1 MEYITLLLIVA
12 NLAIGI
18 YALVRINAL
27 FVELRTPLV
36 KKLSSDMNL
45 KPSSARR
52 PVSPQ
57 DMANRSGN
65 RDNRNNQPQNPN
77 KDRQKDN
84 RSDRPQQSAPAQ
96 QPLNSENKGPR
107 ENRENRDGRDN
118 RDRNRDGRDNRDRNR
133 DGRDNRD
140 RNRDGRD
147 RNRDR
152 RPQEMMGNEVAEN
165 VEVAAPAAFT
175 ENSAPIVERPVSEGR
190 PSFEGRRPLEPRFQ
204 AEAPEAEAAAPVVAS
219 AQGEESS
226 SETPEFDPSKMRH
239 GRRSQMK
246 KAPSF
251 EEEASSA
258 V

>member
-107 ENRENRDGRDN
+107 ENRENRDG

>member
-96 QPLNSENKGPR
+96 QALNSENKGPR
-107 ENRENRDGRDN
+107 ENRENRDG

-147 RNRDR
+147 RNCDR

>member
-45 KPSSARR
+45 KPSSSRR

-107 ENRENRDGRDN
+107 ENRD
-118 RDRNRDGRDNRDRNR
+118 NR

-147 RNRDR
+147 RNRDGRDNRDRNRDNRDRNRDR
-152 RPQEMMGNEVAEN
+152 RPQEMMGNEVSED
-165 VEVAAPAAFT
+165 VEVASPVAFT

-204 AEAPEAEAAAPVVAS
+204 AETPDAETAAPVVSA